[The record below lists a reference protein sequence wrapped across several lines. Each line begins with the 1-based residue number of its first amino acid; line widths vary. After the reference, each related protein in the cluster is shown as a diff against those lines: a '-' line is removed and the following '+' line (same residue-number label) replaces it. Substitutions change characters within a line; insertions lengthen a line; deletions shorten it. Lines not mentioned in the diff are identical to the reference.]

1 MKINVVDA
9 IMGAGKTSA
18 SINFINESDEDVK
31 FLYITPYLTEVKR
44 IMESC
49 QSKKFKQPESFGTK
63 LKGIKYLFDNGF
75 NIVSTHA
82 LFRNFDEEII
92 DLAFTNNYTLI
103 MDEVTDVIE
112 PYNITKPDLATV
124 LEKYASV
131 DDMGLMKWHDR
142 EYNGRF
148 SEVKQ
153 LCDLDCL
160 AIYGGSAMMWLFPV
174 STFRAFRNIY
184 ILTYMFQAQ
193 TQKYYYDFFGIEY
206 NYLYV
211 KNDNGKY
218 LFTNDKFDYINLDYN
233 KLIHICDVDK
243 LNTVGDMEYALSKT
257 WYDRNQGNQLIK
269 KLKNSTSNY
278 FKNYTKTKSNE
289 NLWTTFKDYQL
300 LLSGKGYAKSF
311 LSSNTR
317 ATNEYRDRIAV
328 AYLVNK
334 FFNPFIKNFFVQH
347 GVEVDEDSF
356 AVSEM
361 LQFIWRSAIRE
372 GKEIWLYIPSSRMR
386 YLLEKWIKETSKIS
400 NTNTI

>member
-18 SINFINESDEDVK
+18 GINFINDSDEDIK

-44 IMESC
+44 IIENC
-49 QSKKFKQPESFGTK
+49 PTRKFRQPESYGTK
-63 LKGIKYLFDNGF
+63 LKGIKYLFDNGY
-75 NIVSTHA
+75 NVVSTHA

-92 DLAFTNNYTLI
+92 DLAYTNNYVLI

-112 PYNITKPDLATV
+112 PYNITKPDLTTV
-124 LEKYASV
+124 LEKYATIENT
-131 DDMGLMKWHDR
+131 GLMKWHDR
-142 EYNGRF
+142 EYSGRF

-206 NYLYV
+206 DYLYV
-211 KNDNGKY
+211 IKDRGKY
-218 LFTNDKFDYINLDYN
+218 TFTSEKLKYNCLDYD
-233 KLIHICDVDK
+233 KLIHICDSDK
-243 LNTVGDMEYALSKT
+243 LNAVGDMEYALSKT
-257 WYDRNQGNQLIK
+257 WYDRNQGNQLMK

-334 FFNPFIKNFFVQH
+334 FFNPFIKNFFVNH
-347 GVEVDEDSF
+347 GVEVDEDAF

-361 LQFIWRSAIRE
+361 LQFVWRSAIRE
-372 GKEIWLYIPSSRMR
+372 GNEIWIYIPSSRMR
-386 YLLEKWIKETSKIS
+386 SLLEKWIREVSKKE
-400 NTNTI
+400 NL